1 MITPTESPAPTEPK
15 TILKKSIL
23 QKARSF
29 VRSSQNPPEWLGA
42 QFLKPKNDRTFS
54 DLDSKFERHLTE
66 FGLDE
71 NAGVMVD
78 GISLSRA
85 VYNHLSD
92 PVAEDAKSA
101 EQRGF
106 WAGATEALD
115 WMGITKDKWSSQSA
129 DICALE
135 ALTVAEGIPTSRQS
149 NHMRP
154 ESLIGAKVNN
164 ILGVKTFDRGAVN
177 GIIKTEKG
185 PVFLGL
191 GKPKVQNELKE
202 GYRKGVEVAL
212 LHYVAIGHFKE
223 IGKQVTIQ
231 PDGVRINQVEQL
243 SNAFSKKQ

>member
-1 MITPTESPAPTEPK
+1 MPTESQAPKEPK
-15 TILKKSIL
+15 TILKNLIL

-29 VRSSQNPPEWLGA
+29 VRSTQNPPEWPGA
-42 QFLKPKNDRTFS
+42 QFLKPKNDKSFS
-54 DLDSKFERHLTE
+54 DLNSKFERHLSE
-66 FGLDE
+66 FELDE

-78 GISLSRA
+78 GTSLSRA
-85 VYNHLSD
+85 VLNHLSD

-115 WMGITKDKWSSQSA
+115 WMGITKDKWSSQNS

-135 ALTVAEGIPTSRQS
+135 ALAAAEGIPTSRQS

>member
-1 MITPTESPAPTEPK
+1 MQIFQTN
-15 TILKKSIL
+15 LIL

-29 VRSSQNPPEWLGA
+29 VRSTQNPPEWPGA
-42 QFLKPKNDRTFS
+42 QFLKPKNDKSFS
-54 DLDSKFERHLTE
+54 DLNSKFERHLTE
-66 FGLDE
+66 FELDE

-78 GISLSRA
+78 GTSLSRA
-85 VYNHLSD
+85 VLNHLSD

-115 WMGITKDKWSSQSA
+115 WMGITKDKWSSQNS

-135 ALTVAEGIPTSRQS
+135 ALAAAEGIPTSRQS
-149 NHMRP
+149 NHIRP
-154 ESLIGAKVNN
+154 ESLVGARVNN

-177 GIIKTEKG
+177 GIEKTEKG

-191 GKPKVQNELKE
+191 GKPKVQKKLKE

-212 LHYVAIGHFKE
+212 LHYVAIGH
-223 IGKQVTIQ
+223 
-231 PDGVRINQVEQL
+231 L
-243 SNAFSKKQ
+243 KKLGNK